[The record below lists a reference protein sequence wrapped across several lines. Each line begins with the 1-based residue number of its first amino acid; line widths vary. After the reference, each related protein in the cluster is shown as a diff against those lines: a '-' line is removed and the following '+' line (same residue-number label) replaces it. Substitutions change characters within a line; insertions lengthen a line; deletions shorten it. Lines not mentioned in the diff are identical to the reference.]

1 MASRKHVTSREYKV
15 MLLAQRFDG
24 DEAAMRAQ
32 VGAFWKEVGQRLSEL
47 NIPVEGE
54 FNEVKARRLIR
65 FFDTEEHQLNADQY
79 IVRERED
86 VETGER
92 EVTLKFRHPD
102 RYIAADRQM
111 DPADAEDYKTKFE
124 EDVKPPF
131 TSVYSFSTTQPLKS
145 GAVLQQVRDVAD
157 LFPGLNDDL
166 DELPVA
172 QPLVLVSDFVGH
184 EIVLEGAS
192 ILLGKKDIASECAV
206 VVWYDQGAQD
216 TTPVV
221 AEFSFKYGDELED
234 YRGTIARDAYA
245 VLGMLQ
251 SSLTDWVDPNPI
263 TKTAFV
269 YR

>member
-1 MASRKHVTSREYKV
+1 M
-15 MLLAQRFDG
+15 
-24 DEAAMRAQ
+24 
-32 VGAFWKEVGQRLSEL
+32 
-47 NIPVEGE
+47 
-54 FNEVKARRLIR
+54 
-65 FFDTEEHQLNADQY
+65 
-79 IVRERED
+79 
-86 VETGER
+86 
-92 EVTLKFRHPD
+92 
-102 RYIAADRQM
+102 
-111 DPADAEDYKTKFE
+111 
-124 EDVKPPF
+124 
-131 TSVYSFSTTQPLKS
+131 
-145 GAVLQQVRDVAD
+145 RDVAD

>member
-54 FNEVKARRLIR
+54 FSEVKARRLIR

-172 QPLVLVSDFVGH
+172 QSLVLVSDFVGH

-192 ILLGKKDIASECAV
+192 ILLGNKDIASECAV